1 MGWLEKL
8 ESKPSQPCLVQ
19 VNYPG
24 AHNSDELKN
33 KLFRVGGWLGG
44 GLVGEAGNKTNSAL
58 LSWGLAE
65 LGNNNC
71 KVDDNYSL
79 GLKTIHNNRHF
90 VFDDNYEYTCA
101 LEST

>member
-65 LGNNNC
+65 LGNN
-71 KVDDNYSL
+71 KKIMVKRLVQKYFWSQKYL
-79 GLKTIHNNRHF
+79 GG
-90 VFDDNYEYTCA
+90 
-101 LEST
+101 

>member
-1 MGWLEKL
+1 MEKL

-44 GLVGEAGNKTNSAL
+44 GLVGEAANKTNSAL
-58 LSWGLAE
+58 LRWGLAE
-65 LGNNNC
+65 LGND
-71 KVDDNYSL
+71 KKKY
-79 GLKTIHNNRHF
+79 GKKTCPKILLVPKIFRWMNFR
-90 VFDDNYEYTCA
+90 
-101 LEST
+101 

>member
-44 GLVGEAGNKTNSAL
+44 GSVGEAGNKTNSAL

-65 LGNNNC
+65 LGNN
-71 KVDDNYSL
+71 KKIMVKRLVQKYFWSQKYL
-79 GLKTIHNNRHF
+79 GG
-90 VFDDNYEYTCA
+90 
-101 LEST
+101 

>member
-1 MGWLEKL
+1 MVGWLEKL

-44 GLVGEAGNKTNSAL
+44 GSVGEAGNKTNSAL

-65 LGNNNC
+65 LGNN
-71 KVDDNYSL
+71 KKIMVKRLVQKYFWSQKYL
-79 GLKTIHNNRHF
+79 GG
-90 VFDDNYEYTCA
+90 
-101 LEST
+101 

>member
-1 MGWLEKL
+1 MVYSGE
-8 ESKPSQPCLVQ
+8 
-19 VNYPG
+19 

-65 LGNNNC
+65 LGNN
-71 KVDDNYSL
+71 KKIMVKRLVQKYFWSQKYL
-79 GLKTIHNNRHF
+79 GG
-90 VFDDNYEYTCA
+90 
-101 LEST
+101 

>member
-44 GLVGEAGNKTNSAL
+44 GSVGEAGNKTNSAL
-58 LSWGLAE
+58 LSWGLAK
-65 LGNNNC
+65 LGK
-71 KVDDNYSL
+71 KVIIILQASTFSYLWHPRWAFWQKVQVWGAPL
-79 GLKTIHNNRHF
+79 GKF
-90 VFDDNYEYTCA
+90 
-101 LEST
+101 

>member
-1 MGWLEKL
+1 MGGWVGWLEKL

-44 GLVGEAGNKTNSAL
+44 GSVGEAGNKTNSAL

-65 LGNNNC
+65 LGNN
-71 KVDDNYSL
+71 KKIMVKRLVQKYFWSQKYL
-79 GLKTIHNNRHF
+79 GG
-90 VFDDNYEYTCA
+90 
-101 LEST
+101 

>member
-1 MGWLEKL
+1 MGWWEKL

-65 LGNNNC
+65 LGNN
-71 KVDDNYSL
+71 KKIMVKRLVQKYFWSQKYL
-79 GLKTIHNNRHF
+79 GG
-90 VFDDNYEYTCA
+90 
-101 LEST
+101 

>member
-1 MGWLEKL
+1 MVYSGE
-8 ESKPSQPCLVQ
+8 
-19 VNYPG
+19 

-65 LGNNNC
+65 LGN
-71 KVDDNYSL
+71 YSRKISKQCL
-79 GLKTIHNNRHF
+79 LTTRPYLLDFSPGSIRKKCNTGH
-90 VFDDNYEYTCA
+90 
-101 LEST
+101 

>member
-65 LGNNNC
+65 IGNTNIFGILLVLLGEIAY
-71 KVDDNYSL
+71 KISD
-79 GLKTIHNNRHF
+79 H
-90 VFDDNYEYTCA
+90 
-101 LEST
+101 

>member
-65 LGNNNC
+65 LGND
-71 KVDDNYSL
+71 KKIMVKRLVQKYFWSQKYL
-79 GLKTIHNNRHF
+79 GG
-90 VFDDNYEYTCA
+90 
-101 LEST
+101 

>member
-44 GLVGEAGNKTNSAL
+44 GSVGEAGNKTNSAL
-58 LSWGLAE
+58 LRWGLTE
-65 LGNNNC
+65 LGNY
-71 KVDDNYSL
+71 KFQSL
-79 GLKTIHNNRHF
+79 KFHGFCQKF
-90 VFDDNYEYTCA
+90 
-101 LEST
+101 

>member
-65 LGNNNC
+65 LGNN
-71 KVDDNYSL
+71 KKIMVKRLVQIFFWSQ
-79 GLKTIHNNRHF
+79 K
-90 VFDDNYEYTCA
+90 
-101 LEST
+101 

>member
-1 MGWLEKL
+1 MEKL

-33 KLFRVGGWLGG
+33 KLFRVGGRLGG
-44 GLVGEAGNKTNSAL
+44 GSVGEAGNKTNSAL

-65 LGNNNC
+65 LGKNKLSPVGGNWLTGWR
-71 KVDDNYSL
+71 S
-79 GLKTIHNNRHF
+79 
-90 VFDDNYEYTCA
+90 
-101 LEST
+101 